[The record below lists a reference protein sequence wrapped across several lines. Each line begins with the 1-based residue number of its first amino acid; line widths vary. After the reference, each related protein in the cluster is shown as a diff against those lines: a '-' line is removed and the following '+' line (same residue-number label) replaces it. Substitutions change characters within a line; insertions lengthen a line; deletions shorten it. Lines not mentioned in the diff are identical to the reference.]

1 MRYILEKYHTPSSR
15 HTCPKC
21 GRKRCF
27 TYYIDTL
34 TGQSVDERCGKCD
47 HLNSCGYHLPPRAF
61 FGERN
66 EGWKFERKDERK
78 DGLSGV
84 SPAPASYSICLPANL
99 PVRCMGS
106 ETLLHSW
113 LFGLFPRERVLQV
126 AERYRL
132 GQWRDHRVVFWQI
145 DAEGRVRDGKLMDY
159 GTDGH
164 RLGSPSWVSAELR
177 REGLIPAEAS
187 TGKCLFGLHLVP
199 AAERQG
205 TVKAEAP
212 VVCLVE
218 SEKSALY
225 CACRFPQFV
234 WMATGGCKALKPEA
248 LLPLRGMKLVVFPDS
263 GVHDEWA
270 DVLGRVPGLRYTLH
284 NLDHLPGN
292 TDLVDVMVNTTI

>member
-1 MRYILEKYHTPSSR
+1 MRYMLEKYHSPSSR

-27 TYYIDTL
+27 TYYIDTV
-34 TGQSVDERCGKCD
+34 TGKPVDPSCGKCD
-47 HLNSCGYHLPPRAF
+47 HLNSCGYHLPPREFLRGRGDHAA
-61 FGERN
+61 ERRGTGGA
-66 EGWKFERKDERK
+66 EG
-78 DGLSGV
+78 DGWRREGPV
-84 SPAPASYSICLPANL
+84 SLTMHLPANL
-99 PVRCMGS
+99 PARCMGS

-145 DAEGRVRDGKLMDY
+145 DGEGRVRDGKLMDY

-187 TGKCLFGLHLVP
+187 TRKCLFGLHLVP
-199 AAERQG
+199 AAGRKG
-205 TVKAEAP
+205 TAEAP

-234 WMATGGCKALKPEA
+234 WVATGGCKALKAEA
-248 LLPLRGMKLVVFPDS
+248 LLPLRGHRLVVFPDS

-270 DVLGRVPGLRYTLH
+270 RVLGEAGGLTYRLV

-292 TDLVDVMVNTTI
+292 TDLVDVLNSE